1 MKILLVQPPWYG
13 FQNLVSNRLYLGLAY
28 LGAVLEKDAHEI
40 LILNGEIFFNTFKE
54 KKEEITI
61 DEAEYLKN
69 LSPDHY
75 VYKKIIEK
83 IKDWNPDAV
92 GISFMTAAASSA
104 YTLSRL
110 IKNYKSDMPLIAG
123 GWHPTILPEEAIKK
137 GLFDYAVRGEGEET
151 IAELIRAIEQK
162 QEAKDILGISY
173 KVNNEIRHNPNRP
186 FIKDLD
192 SIPLPAFQLLH
203 DYENQKA
210 SCTGIVTSRGC
221 PFSCTYCASKVM
233 WTQKVRF
240 RSADNVVDEIKY
252 RYEKLGIRSFSFND
266 DTFTFNANRVKE
278 ICNKIIKLGLKIRW
292 QCDTRGDTLDLEI
305 LKLMK
310 KAGCDHI
317 YLGLETGSPKILKQI
332 KKYIDIATVKKAVNL
347 ARRADIETTV
357 YFMVGFPNE
366 TKDDIEMSID
376 AMKDIKPDNA
386 IWSILT
392 LYPGTEIWNLALSQG
407 LVTIDQDWNKS
418 FHHYNQGNIFNSI
431 SKESWNE
438 MLKIIYFEQ
447 KKLHNRITEI
457 KIRKKIKALPK
468 MIKLGLKKPSRIL
481 PYFINLIKR

>member
-1 MKILLVQPPWYG
+1 MKILLIQPPWYG

-28 LGAVLEKDAHEI
+28 LGAVLEKNGYEI

-54 KKEEITI
+54 SKEEITI
-61 DEAEYLKN
+61 NEAEYLKN
-69 LSPDHY
+69 LSSEHY
-75 VYKKIIEK
+75 VYKKIIDK
-83 IKDWNPDAV
+83 IKDWNPDIV
-92 GISFMTAAASSA
+92 GISFMTAGSSSA

-110 IKNYKSDMPLIAG
+110 IKGYKPDISLIAG

-137 GLFDYAVRGEGEET
+137 GLFDYVVRGEGEET
-151 IAELIRAIEQK
+151 IIELVKAIEHK
-162 QEAKDILGISY
+162 QEIKNILGISY
-173 KVNNEIRHNPNRP
+173 KKNDEIKHNQNRP

-192 SIPLPAFQLLH
+192 SIPLPAFHLLY
-203 DYENQKA
+203 DYENQKS

-233 WTQKVRF
+233 WTQNVRF
-240 RSADNVVDEIKY
+240 RSADNVVNEIEY

-266 DTFTFNANRVKE
+266 DTFTLNSIRVKE
-278 ICNKIIKLGLKIRW
+278 ICNKIIDLKLKINW
-292 QCDTRGDTLDLEI
+292 HCDTRGDTLNLEI

-310 KAGCDHI
+310 RAGCNHI

-332 KKYIDIATVKKAVNL
+332 KKNIDPATVKKAVNL
-347 ARRADIETTV
+347 ARQVNIETTV

-366 TKDDIEMSID
+366 TEEDIEMSIN
-376 AMKDIKPDNA
+376 AMHDIKPDNA

-407 LVTIDQDWNKS
+407 LVTENQNWDKS

-431 SKESWNE
+431 SKESWDK
-438 MLKIIYFEQ
+438 MLKKIDLEQ
-447 KKLHNRITEI
+447 KKLHNRITKI

-468 MIKLGLKKPSRIL
+468 MIKLGLKKPGRIL